1 MAVSA
6 EQVKKL
12 RELSGAPMMECKK
25 ALEEA
30 GGDLE
35 KAYTILR
42 KRGQASAA
50 KKAGRM
56 ASEGLVGSYVH
67 PGSKLAVIVEV
78 NCESDFVARTEEFG
92 ELAHDLAMQI
102 CATDPRFVRKE
113 EVTPDVLVRERA
125 IVREQAALSGKPAA
139 VLDRMVEGR
148 MEKFF
153 EDTCLYE
160 QHFIKDSSGNLTV
173 RELIN
178 SKIAKFGENITVR
191 RFARF
196 KVGEGVLKPA
206 AEDQGTSI
214 APAAS

>member
-12 RELSGAPMMECKK
+12 REMSGAPMMECKK

-30 GGDLE
+30 AGDPE

-50 KKAGRM
+50 KKAGRV

-67 PGSKLAVIVEV
+67 PGAKLAVIVEV
-78 NCESDFVARTEEFG
+78 NCESDFVARTDEFQ

-113 EVTPDVLVRERA
+113 EVTLEVLDREKA
-125 IVREQAALSGKPAA
+125 ILREQATSSGKPPA
-139 VLDRMVEGR
+139 VVDKIVEGK

-160 QHFIKDSSGNLTV
+160 QHYIKDPTGNHTI
-173 RELIN
+173 RDLIS

-196 KVGEGVLKPA
+196 KVGEGISKPA
-206 AEDQGTSI
+206 GGDESSSVAVPTT
-214 APAAS
+214 

>member
-12 RELSGAPMMECKK
+12 REISGAPMMECKK

-30 GGDLE
+30 EADFD

-50 KKAGRM
+50 KKAGRI

-67 PGSKLAVIVEV
+67 PGAKLAVIVEV
-78 NCESDFVARTEEFG
+78 NCESDFVARTEEFQ

-113 EVTPDVLVRERA
+113 EDTPEVLERERA
-125 IVREQAALSGKPAA
+125 ILRDQAASSGKPAA
-139 VLDRMVEGR
+139 VLDKIVEGR

-160 QHFIKDSSGNLTV
+160 QHFIKDPAGNLTI
-173 RELIN
+173 RDLIS

-196 KVGEGVLKPA
+196 KVGEGTSKPA
-206 AEDQGTSI
+206 GGDESSPVAVVT
-214 APAAS
+214 A